1 MKETALNLPFAGDG
15 QKEPFGADGITGLA
29 AQATLRTLEA
39 CVRDIAYG
47 QDLEQELTADQ
58 KFDKVRE
65 LRNEWSRSPR
75 HHPPAGVPSQEEYW
89 DAKAAAAM
97 RRITQAVQ
105 DVLQEVAN
113 VSGQPITVLGS
124 DGSLAERTE
133 AFRARVRAGL
143 PVVSICTSGCMRRW
157 LATGDPTA
165 ASLSILTYIPGRPLY
180 AATVTAHTALLSD
193 CSGSWRLTLA
203 DGWQAMTGEP
213 LVADPAPGYIVLPNS
228 LEPLAPGLRKYYA
241 EPIFAHDT
249 SSAIAR
255 AVLGGAV
262 PVAVHFTGHVLE
274 SAILP
279 VAIGHGMIV
288 RFQSSGE
295 LLEKPWA
302 ASKYMYKAVTGEIP
316 FEEGLVIAR
325 DLWAARRVSRVL
337 TRETALLE
345 QTDPL
350 DAFTEDELDAEV
362 DLDDILFGYE
372 KEDD

>member
-1 MKETALNLPFAGDG
+1 MNLPFAGDG
-15 QKEPFGADGITGLA
+15 QKEPFSADAITGLA
-29 AQATLRTLEA
+29 AHAALRMMEA
-39 CVRDIAYG
+39 CTREVAYG
-47 QDLEQELTADQ
+47 QDLERDLTAEQ
-58 KFDKVRE
+58 KLDKVLA

-75 HHPPAGVPSQEEYW
+75 HRPPAGVPSQEEYW
-89 DAKAAAAM
+89 DTKATAAM
-97 RRITQAVQ
+97 HRITRAAEEA
-105 DVLQEVAN
+105 LQEVTN

-124 DGSLAERTE
+124 DGSLTARTE
-133 AFRARVRAGL
+133 AFRAHVRAGR
-143 PVVSICTSGCMRRW
+143 PVVSICASGCMRRW
-157 LATGDPTA
+157 LATGDSTA
-165 ASLSILTYIPGRPLY
+165 ASLSIITYIPGRPLY
-180 AATVTAHTALLSD
+180 AATVTAHAALLSD

-228 LEPLAPGLRKYYA
+228 LGRLAPGLRDHYA
-241 EPIFAHDT
+241 NPLFAYDT

-288 RFQSSGE
+288 RFQGSGA

-337 TRETALLE
+337 ARETALLE
-345 QTDPL
+345 RSDPL
-350 DAFTEDELDAEV
+350 DAFTEDELDDAEV
-362 DLDDILFGYE
+362 HLDDILFGYK
-372 KEDD
+372 KEDT